1 MRAIGLIGGI
11 GAGKSVV
18 RAELAAIGAEVIDA
32 DRVGHSVYEPGA
44 PGFTAVVGAF
54 GPDVV
59 DAEGRIDR
67 RRLGALVFAD
77 AAKLAQLNAIVHP
90 LIRSEIERQLEELR
104 REGRV
109 LAAVVEAAILLEA
122 GWDSLVDEIWL
133 VVAGREK
140 VIERLAAGRGLSA
153 AEVEARLARQMSDA
167 ERRRRADVVIENDGS
182 LEDLRARVRAAWA
195 QRMRR

>member
-1 MRAIGLIGGI
+1 MRTIGLIGGI

-18 RAELAAIGAEVIDA
+18 RAELAALGAEVIDA
-32 DRVGHSVYEPGA
+32 DRVGHAVYEPGT
-44 PGFTAVVGAF
+44 PGFEAVVGAF
-54 GPDVV
+54 GEGVV
-59 DAEGRIDR
+59 DGEGRIDR

-90 LIRSEIERQLEELR
+90 LIRAAIERRLEELR
-104 REGRV
+104 RGGV
-109 LAAVVEAAILLEA
+109 PAAVLEAAILLEA

-140 VIERLAAGRGLSA
+140 VIARLAAGRGLSA
-153 AEVEARLARQMSDA
+153 EEVEARVARQMSDA
-167 ERRRRADVVIENDGS
+167 ERRRRAHVVIENDGS

-195 QRMRR
+195 EQTPR